1 MSMSRT
7 LQNVY
12 VSFAM
17 NDIIFL
23 SFYSVVFRVYDS
35 DGNEYL
41 DSQVTLNSYHL
52 LHLFC
57 SNYTM
62 ITEVFFFEYI

>member
-62 ITEVFFFEYI
+62 ITEVFFLNI

>member
-7 LQNVY
+7 LENVY
-12 VSFAM
+12 VSFAV

-41 DSQVTLNSYHL
+41 DSQVIN
-52 LHLFC
+52 
-57 SNYTM
+57 NN
-62 ITEVFFFEYI
+62 

>member
-1 MSMSRT
+1 MSSMS
-7 LQNVY
+7 LALENMY
-12 VSFAM
+12 VFFVM

-41 DSQVTLNSYHL
+41 DSQVTLNSDDL
-52 LHLFC
+52 LVL
-57 SNYTM
+57 
-62 ITEVFFFEYI
+62 

>member
-1 MSMSRT
+1 MLSMLPKMSSMS
-7 LQNVY
+7 LALENMY
-12 VSFAM
+12 VFFVM

-41 DSQVTLNSYHL
+41 DSQVTLNSDDL
-52 LHLFC
+52 LVL
-57 SNYTM
+57 
-62 ITEVFFFEYI
+62 

>member
-1 MSMSRT
+1 MLSMLTKMSSMS
-7 LQNVY
+7 LALENMY
-12 VSFAM
+12 VFFVM

-41 DSQVTLNSYHL
+41 DSQVTLNSDDL
-52 LHLFC
+52 LVL
-57 SNYTM
+57 
-62 ITEVFFFEYI
+62 